1 MPSSARKCSFPQ
13 PILLLGGHALG
24 LAPAGVEFHIF
35 AVHLDGFI
43 GAYPHIILLL
53 RGQLAHG
60 LRSCLILADRHR
72 LGFLKL
78 AAGTILHL
86 VAGGLGSLLF
96 PGDLKALLG
105 SFHLRYAGAFWID
118 IVGQTLCAAV
128 IALEG
133 HFYGVFA
140 HILHTLGIA
149 DFVIR
154 TVFQG
159 LALAVFHGHRRFL
172 HLAVIGVSGF
182 AQLDIRCFGDHC
194 LAGDCAANATFFVD
208 LTVLLGSGF

>member
-24 LAPAGVEFHIF
+24 LTPAGVEFHIF

-53 RGQLAHG
+53 GGQLAHG
-60 LRSCLILADRHR
+60 LRSRLILADRHR
-72 LGFLKL
+72 LGALKL

-86 VAGGLGSLLF
+86 VAGGLGRLLF
-96 PGDLKALLG
+96 PDDLKAFLG
-105 SFHLRYAGAFWID
+105 SGDFRYAG
-118 IVGQTLCAAV
+118 TLGVNIIGHGLTAAV

-140 HILHTLGIA
+140 HIFHALGLRHIVVHT
-149 DFVIR
+149 
-154 TVFQG
+154 
-159 LALAVFHGHRRFL
+159 AL
-172 HLAVIGVSGF
+172 
-182 AQLDIRCFGDHC
+182 
-194 LAGDCAANATFFVD
+194 
-208 LTVLLGSGF
+208 

>member
-1 MPSSARKCSFPQ
+1 MFFS
-13 PILLLGGHALG
+13 LLFLFLGGHALG
-24 LAPAGVEFHIF
+24 LTPPGIEFYALATDF
-35 AVHLDGFI
+35 YGFI

-53 RGQLAHG
+53 RGQLTDT

-78 AAGTILHL
+78 TAGAVLHL
-86 VAGGLGSLLF
+86 VAGSLRRLLF
-96 PGDLKALLG
+96 PSDLKAFLG
-105 SFHLRYAGAFWID
+105 GFHFRHAG
-118 IVGQTLCAAV
+118 TLGVNIIGHGLTAAV

-133 HFYGVFA
+133 HFHGVFA
-140 HILHTLGIA
+140 HILHALGVV
-149 DFVIR
+149 DFIIR
-154 TVFQG
+154 TLQDF
-159 LALAVFHGHRRFL
+159 ALAVFHGHRRFL

-182 AQLDIRCFGDHC
+182 AQLNIGHLGDHR